1 MSALDASRH
10 YFSPKYH
17 KTILKSLSLNFG
29 FKLLGRGGR
38 VLRPHG
44 LRLGAIALMIYYG
57 FFLPISVSQ
66 VSGLLIVLIQ
76 NKNLMHTEPCKY
88 HMA

>member
-17 KTILKSLSLNFG
+17 KTMLKSLSLNFG

-38 VLRPHG
+38 VLRPHQ
-44 LRLGAIALMIYYG
+44 LRLGAIVLMIYYN
-57 FFLPISVSQ
+57 FFYLFLCPRYQASS
-66 VSGLLIVLIQ
+66 L
-76 NKNLMHTEPCKY
+76 Y
-88 HMA
+88 F